1 MERQLSKPE
10 SRNMDA
16 CLRRLKQELLSMK
29 EAGDGLHAQMNSMMG
44 ALQELKLL
52 QVQTAL
58 ENLDIS
64 GRPVNRGIPQP
75 VAPVPPE
82 TSLSAGAASA
92 RDPGSYSFGQNM
104 PKEVGT
110 SPMSS
115 PRPSLDSR
123 NSFSQDDHSLSRN
136 RSSLGTSSSSA
147 SSLDSDSEASER
159 SARTARSENDLES
172 IPRRWSG
179 YTAPQVDFYGPTVGN
194 PPPEPYPQPQAPHCA
209 QVVDLPSILYSLSR
223 EGPSLDSDYSQ
234 DSADDASDWTSSLMS
249 RSRNRQPL
257 VLGDNVFADLVG
269 NWLDLPEVEREE
281 VEDEDRRK
289 KRDERTAD
297 GGLNRPDTP
306 AHPLR
311 LSRSQEICRKFSL
324 TTNIFKKFLRSVR
337 PDRDKLLKERP
348 GWMAPELPEGDLFKR
363 PKKVAQKSSKG
374 SFYLPFWANGQQG
387 KGRPC
392 PHLVEAESSQ
402 QHFPHFHQPPFAG
415 IYLDRRQTETGLG
428 KMQPLFDY
436 NTAVWV

>member
-1 MERQLSKPE
+1 MEQHLYKVE
-10 SRNMDA
+10 SRNMDS
-16 CLRRLKQELLSMK
+16 CLRRLKLELLSMK

-58 ENLDIS
+58 ESLDIS
-64 GRPVNRGIPQP
+64 GRPINRGMPHA
-75 VAPVPPE
+75 APAPAAPSPPS
-82 TSLSAGAASA
+82 TAAST
-92 RDPGSYSFGQNM
+92 DVGQTM
-104 PKEVGT
+104 MDEQ
-110 SPMSS
+110 SPSPS
-115 PRPSLDSR
+115 PRLSVDSP
-123 NSFSQDDHSLSRN
+123 NSLSRDDEISSRS
-136 RSSLGTSSSSA
+136 RSSLETSSSST
-147 SSLDSDSEASER
+147 SSLESETESEESLR
-159 SARTARSENDLES
+159 SVRNSRSENDLES

-179 YTAPQVDFYGPTVGN
+179 YMAPQVDFCGPVVGN
-194 PPPEPYPQPQAPHCA
+194 PPPEPSLHSKPPHAA
-209 QVVDLPSILYSLSR
+209 QVMDLPGILYSLSR

-234 DSADDASDWTSSLMS
+234 DSADDGSDWTSSLMS

-281 VEDEDRRK
+281 GKNKEWRK
-289 KRDERTAD
+289 RRDERTLEGGAD
-297 GGLNRPDTP
+297 RPDTP

-311 LSRSQEICRKFSL
+311 LSRSQEICKKFSL

-348 GWMAPELPEGDLFKR
+348 GWMAPEFPEGDIFKR
-363 PKKVAQKSSKG
+363 PKKAAPKNSKG

-392 PHLVEAESSQ
+392 PERSSHPQPFPQFQ
-402 QHFPHFHQPPFAG
+402 QQPFTG
-415 IYLDRRQTETGLG
+415 IYLDRRQPDTGLE
-428 KMQPLFDY
+428 KMPPLFDY

>member
-1 MERQLSKPE
+1 
-10 SRNMDA
+10 MDA
-16 CLRRLKQELLSMK
+16 CLRRLKQELLSMR

-64 GRPVNRGIPQP
+64 GKPMNRGIPHLSST
-75 VAPVPPE
+75 VPPNSAAALASRQE
-82 TSLSAGAASA
+82 HQFCFTHTMPEQPIPSPIPSSRLSV
-92 RDPGSYSFGQNM
+92 
-104 PKEVGT
+104 E
-110 SPMSS
+110 
-115 PRPSLDSR
+115 SR
-123 NSFSQDDHSLSRN
+123 NSLSRDDQSSSQN
-136 RSSLGTSSSSA
+136 RSSMGTSSSSA
-147 SSLDSDSEASER
+147 SSLESASE
-159 SARTARSENDLES
+159 TSESSGRAENEAELV
-172 IPRRWSG
+172 PKRWSG
-179 YTAPQVDFYGPTVGN
+179 YTAPQVDFYGPMVGN
-194 PPPEPYPQPQAPHCA
+194 PPPEMHPHPQAPQHA
-209 QVVDLPSILYSLSR
+209 RVVDLPGILYSLSR

-234 DSADDASDWTSSLMS
+234 DSADDGSDWTSSLMS

-281 VEDEDRRK
+281 GEEGEMRKRREEQAM
-289 KRDERTAD
+289 DGDAD
-297 GGLNRPDTP
+297 RPDTL
-306 AHPLR
+306 AHPLH

-348 GWMAPELPEGDLFKR
+348 GWIAPELPQGDLFKK
-363 PKKVAQKSSKG
+363 PKKVVSKSSKG

-392 PHLVEAESSQ
+392 VHLAESDQ
-402 QHFPHFHQPPFAG
+402 THHHNHLHHHHQPFPQFHQQPFTG
-415 IYLDRRQTETGLG
+415 LYLDRGHPETGLV

>member
-1 MERQLSKPE
+1 
-10 SRNMDA
+10 
-16 CLRRLKQELLSMK
+16 MK
-29 EAGDGLHAQMNSMMG
+29 EAGDGLHAQMNTMMG

-64 GRPVNRGIPQP
+64 GRPINRGIPHPAAAVSASEKDHGSCSFSQTM
-75 VAPVPPE
+75 PE
-82 TSLSAGAASA
+82 EPS
-92 RDPGSYSFGQNM
+92 P
-104 PKEVGT
+104 
-110 SPMSS
+110 SPMPS

-123 NSFSQDDHSLSRN
+123 NTFSRDDRSPSQN

-147 SSLDSDSEASER
+147 TSLDSESETSER
-159 SARTARSENDLES
+159 SARTARCENDLES

-179 YTAPQVDFYGPTVGN
+179 YTAPQVDFYGPIVGN
-194 PPPEPYPQPQAPHCA
+194 PPPEPYPHPQAPRCA
-209 QVVDLPSILYSLSR
+209 QVVDLPGILYSLSR

-234 DSADDASDWTSSLMS
+234 DSTDDASDWTSSLMS

-269 NWLDLPEVEREE
+269 NWLDLPEVEGEE
-281 VEDEDRRK
+281 VEEEERRK
-289 KRDERTAD
+289 RREERTAD
-297 GGLNRPDTP
+297 GGVDRPDTP

-363 PKKVAQKSSKG
+363 PKKIVPKSSKG

-392 PHLVEAESSQ
+392 PHLAEAERNLQ
-402 QHFPHFHQPPFAG
+402 QHQHFPQFHQQPFAG
-415 IYLDRRQTETGLG
+415 IYLDRRQPETGLE

>member
-1 MERQLSKPE
+1 
-10 SRNMDA
+10 
-16 CLRRLKQELLSMK
+16 MK

-64 GRPVNRGIPQP
+64 GRPINRGIPHP
-75 VAPVPPE
+75 DAE
-82 TSLSAGAASA
+82 ALASEK
-92 RDPGSYSFGQNM
+92 DHGSCNFTQAM
-104 PKEVGT
+104 PKEPNP
-110 SPMSS
+110 SPVPS

-123 NSFSQDDHSLSRN
+123 NTFSQDDHSPSRN

-147 SSLDSDSEASER
+147 SSLDSESETSER
-159 SARTARSENDLES
+159 STRTARCDNDLES

-179 YTAPQVDFYGPTVGN
+179 YTAPQVDFYGPMVGN
-194 PPPEPYPQPQAPHCA
+194 PPPKPYPHPQTPRRA
-209 QVVDLPSILYSLSR
+209 QVVDLPGILYSLSR

-281 VEDEDRRK
+281 LEEEERRK
-289 KRDERTAD
+289 RREERTAY
-297 GGLNRPDTP
+297 GGVERPDTP

-363 PKKVAQKSSKG
+363 PKKLVPKSSKG
-374 SFYLPFWANGQQG
+374 SFYLPFWANGQPG
-387 KGRPC
+387 KSRPC
-392 PHLVEAESSQ
+392 PHLAEAEPNLQ
-402 QHFPHFHQPPFAG
+402 HHQHFPQFHQQPFAG
-415 IYLDRRQTETGLG
+415 IYLDRRPPETGLE
-428 KMQPLFDY
+428 KMQSLFDY

>member
-1 MERQLSKPE
+1 MIELKSITVLNVV
-10 SRNMDA
+10 SLFFSL
-16 CLRRLKQELLSMK
+16 CLQLSMK

-58 ENLDIS
+58 ENLDVS
-64 GRPVNRGIPQP
+64 GRPINRGIPNPAAGASASEKDHRSCNFSQAMP
-75 VAPVPPE
+75 EEPNPSPVP
-82 TSLSAGAASA
+82 
-92 RDPGSYSFGQNM
+92 
-104 PKEVGT
+104 
-110 SPMSS
+110 S

-123 NSFSQDDHSLSRN
+123 NTFSLDDHSPSRN
-136 RSSLGTSSSSA
+136 KSSLGTLSSSA
-147 SSLDSDSEASER
+147 SSLDSESETSER
-159 SARTARSENDLES
+159 STRTGGCDNDLES

-179 YTAPQVDFYGPTVGN
+179 YTAPQVDFYGPAVGN
-194 PPPEPYPQPQAPHCA
+194 PPSKPYPQPQTPRRA
-209 QVVDLPSILYSLSR
+209 QAVDLPGILYSLSR

-234 DSADDASDWTSSLMS
+234 DSTDDASDWTSSLMS

-281 VEDEDRRK
+281 VEEEERRK
-289 KRDERTAD
+289 RREERPAY
-297 GGLNRPDTP
+297 GGVDRPDTP

-311 LSRSQEICRKFSL
+311 LTRSQEICRKFSL

-348 GWMAPELPEGDLFKR
+348 GWMAPELSEADLVKR
-363 PKKVAQKSSKG
+363 PKKIVPKSSKG
-374 SFYLPFWANGQQG
+374 SFYLPFWANGQPG
-387 KGRPC
+387 KSRPC
-392 PHLVEAESSQ
+392 PHVAEAEARLQ
-402 QHFPHFHQPPFAG
+402 HHQHFPQFHQQPFAG
-415 IYLDRRQTETGLG
+415 IYLDRRQPETGLE

>member
-1 MERQLSKPE
+1 
-10 SRNMDA
+10 MDA

-64 GRPVNRGIPQP
+64 GRPINRGLPHP
-75 VAPVPPE
+75 APPAC
-82 TSLSAGAASA
+82 SDASAAAASA
-92 RDPGSYSFGQNM
+92 SGENHMLSTSNTMSEEASPNPM
-104 PKEVGT
+104 P
-110 SPMSS
+110 S
-115 PRPSLDSR
+115 PRPSLESR
-123 NSFSQDDHSLSRN
+123 ATFSQDDHSPSRN
-136 RSSLGTSSSSA
+136 RSSLGASSSST
-147 SSLDSDSEASER
+147 SSLESESATSER
-159 SARTARSENDLES
+159 SERGARSENDLES

-179 YTAPQVDFYGPTVGN
+179 YMAPQVDFYGPMVGN
-194 PPPEPYPQPQAPHCA
+194 PPPEPYPQPQPPRRA
-209 QVVDLPSILYSLSR
+209 QVVDLPGILYSLSR

-234 DSADDASDWTSSLMS
+234 DSTDDASDWTSSLMS

-281 VEDEDRRK
+281 MEEEEKRR
-289 KRDERTAD
+289 EEGTAD
-297 GGLNRPDTP
+297 GGADRPDTP

-348 GWMAPELPEGDLFKR
+348 GWMAPELSEGDLFKR
-363 PKKVAQKSSKG
+363 PKKLVPKSSKG

-392 PHLVEAESSQ
+392 PHPAEAESN
-402 QHFPHFHQPPFAG
+402 QHHHFHQLHQQPFAG
-415 IYLDRRQTETGLG
+415 IYLDRRQPETGLE